1 MAYPASRLEF
11 PAAPSTAATNTAKQ
25 KRARFCHR
33 HAWKSRETA
42 SIAQRLADLLRE
54 NRNKFPGFA
63 GRIDQFIA
71 TVETDAKRSRAYDR
85 EKVVGLLRDWSDG
98 LTVKELMEDTGYSQ
112 WDIRQ
117 ILADLI
123 NKKRVTARLVLRSGR
138 NVKVYSLETK

>member
-11 PAAPSTAATNTAKQ
+11 PAATAKQTAKQ
-25 KRARFCHR
+25 KRARFCHSN
-33 HAWKSRETA
+33 AWKSRETA
-42 SIAQRLADLLRE
+42 SVAQRLANLLRE

-71 TVETDAKRSRAYDR
+71 TVETDSKRSRSYDR
-85 EKVVGLLRDWSDG
+85 EKVTALLRDWSDG
-98 LTVKELMEDTGYSQ
+98 LTVKELMEDTGYSH

-123 NKKRVTARLVLRSGR
+123 KRNTVAVRCETRAGR
-138 NVKVYSLETK
+138 NTKVYSLT